1 MKQQRFHLPI
11 PVWQQPVPVNL
22 NRRVTDQKEPSA
34 PVPAEKSG
42 NLLPLPIDS
51 EGGHCD

>member
-1 MKQQRFHLPI
+1 MKEIIPPV
-11 PVWQQPVPVNL
+11 PVWQHLPTHQYWG
-22 NRRVTDQKEPSA
+22 RRVTDQKEQFTPL
-34 PVPAEKSG
+34 PNQKSG